1 MTTVYLLDAYALIYR
16 AYYAFLRSPRINS
29 QGVNTSAIFGF
40 VNTVVDVLSKRKPNY
55 IAVAFDRHEPT
66 FRHQMY
72 DQYKAQREAQ
82 PEDIRVA
89 VPYIKRFLQA
99 MNITMVDCIG
109 FEADDIIGT
118 LSVQLRDKV
127 DTVFMMTPDKDY
139 AQLVG
144 NNVKMYRPQPS
155 GQAVEWGIAEIQE
168 HFGVQ
173 RAEQIIDL
181 LGLWGDSSDNIPG
194 CPGVGEKRAKELLAT
209 YGSIDGIYANI
220 STLKGKLKD
229 NFEQHR
235 DQVMLSRKLATIVTN
250 APISVELEQIS
261 LQKPNRT
268 ELQQLFAELE
278 FRNVMPRIDAIFAPE
293 EAVLG
298 GLFAQNNAEPSTTT
312 SQVPAEPDI
321 QLQSAKTIAHKY
333 IVMQTDEELQQL
345 SAQLSQAPLVCFDTE
360 TTSVDAMQA
369 DIVGLS
375 FATEPHV
382 AYYIPFRTTD
392 DLFSAN
398 SHDEATRRLQY
409 FRPIFESETIVK
421 VGQNMKYDILVL
433 QNYGIEVKGTLR
445 DTMIAHFLLSPGQR
459 HNMDDM
465 AATLLNYR
473 TIEIEELIG
482 KGSQQKNMRD
492 VPLEQIKEYAAEDA
506 DITLQ
511 LWQCLSKQLSNNAEL
526 QHLFDTIEMPLMPV
540 LASMECAG
548 VSIDTNALNAF
559 SANLKQQ
566 ISTTEE
572 HIYQL
577 AGTTFNIG
585 SPKQVGEILFE
596 KLKIDTSVR
605 KTKTGQYS
613 TNEDTLVK
621 LSHSHPIV
629 AEILNYRGL
638 LKLLNTYSEALPKL
652 INQRTHRIHTSFNQT
667 VVITGRLSSTN
678 PNLQNIPIR
687 DENGKEI
694 RKAFVASGAD
704 HVILAADYSQV
715 ELRLMAHFSAD
726 ENLIAAFQRGE
737 DIHAATAAKVFKV
750 PIDEVTKDMRR
761 KAKTANFGIIYGI
774 SAFGLAERLDIPRK
788 EAKEIIDGYFESFSG
803 VRQYMDQCI
812 DNAKQNGAVATLFG
826 RQRKLDDINSQNSVV
841 RGVAERNA
849 INAPI
854 QGTAADIIKIAMI
867 NIDREIRKRHLQAK
881 MILQVHDEL
890 VFDVPENE
898 VDELKELV
906 QNLMEHAAFD
916 ANGNN
921 MLRVPLL
928 AEVGIGHNWLEAH

>member
-1 MTTVYLLDAYALIYR
+1 MTTAYLLDAYALIYR

-40 VNTVVDVLSKRKPNY
+40 VNTVVDVLSKRKPDY

-66 FRHQMY
+66 FRHQMF

-99 MNITMVDCIG
+99 MNIAMVDCVG
-109 FEADDIIGT
+109 YEADDVIGT
-118 LSVQLRDKV
+118 LSVQLRSQV

-144 NNVKMYRPQPS
+144 DNVKMYRPQPN
-155 GQAVEWGIAEIQE
+155 GQAVEWGLKEIQE

-181 LGLWGDSSDNIPG
+181 LGLWGDASDNIPG

-209 YGSIDGIYANI
+209 YDSIDGIYANI

-229 NFEQHR
+229 NFEANRQ
-235 DQVMLSRKLATIVTN
+235 QVILSRQLATIVTN
-250 APISVELEQIS
+250 APINVSLEQIS

-278 FRNVMPRIDAIFAPE
+278 FRNVMSRIDALFAPE
-293 EAVLG
+293 EATLG
-298 GLFAQNNAEPSTTT
+298 GLFANTAEATTAPSEAQPETD
-312 SQVPAEPDI
+312 V
-321 QLQSAKTIAHKY
+321 QLQSAQTVTHQY
-333 IVMQTDEELQQL
+333 IVAQTNDELQQL
-345 SAQLSQAPLVCFDTE
+345 AQQLSQATVVCFDTE

-375 FATEPHV
+375 FATEPHT

-392 DLFSAN
+392 DLFSTN

-409 FRPIFESETIVK
+409 FRPIFESETITK

-433 QNYGIEVKGTLR
+433 QHYGVELKGTLC
-445 DTMIAHFLLSPGQR
+445 DTMIAHFLLCPGHR

-465 AATLLNYR
+465 AATLLHYR

-492 VPLEQIKEYAAEDA
+492 VPLDKIKEYAAEDA

-511 LWQCLSKQLSNNAEL
+511 LWQHLEKELNKHANLQQLFSN
-526 QHLFDTIEMPLMPV
+526 IEMPLMPV
-540 LASMECAG
+540 LASMERTG

-559 SANLKQQ
+559 SENLKQQ
-566 ISTTEE
+566 IATTEE
-572 HIYQL
+572 NIYQL
-577 AGTTFNIG
+577 AGTTFNIS
-585 SPKQVGEILFE
+585 SPKQVGDILFE
-596 KLKIDTSVR
+596 KLKIDASAR

-613 TNEDTLVK
+613 TSEETLIK

-638 LKLLNTYSEALPKL
+638 LKLLNTYSDALPKL
-652 INQRTHRIHTSFNQT
+652 INPRTHRIHTSFNQT

-687 DENGKEI
+687 DENGREI
-694 RKAFVASGAD
+694 RKAFVASD
-704 HVILAADYSQV
+704 SNHVILAADYSQV

-788 EAKEIIDGYFESFSG
+788 EAKEIIDGYFESFQG

-812 DNAKQNGAVATLFG
+812 ADAKQKGFVSTLFG

-867 NIDREIRKRHLQAK
+867 NIDREIRRRHLQAK

-890 VFDVPENE
+890 VFDVPKNE
-898 VDELKELV
+898 VDELKDLV
-906 QNLMEHAAFD
+906 CNLMEHAASD

-921 MLRVPLL
+921 MLKVPLL
-928 AEVGIGHNWLEAH
+928 AEVGIGNNWLEAH